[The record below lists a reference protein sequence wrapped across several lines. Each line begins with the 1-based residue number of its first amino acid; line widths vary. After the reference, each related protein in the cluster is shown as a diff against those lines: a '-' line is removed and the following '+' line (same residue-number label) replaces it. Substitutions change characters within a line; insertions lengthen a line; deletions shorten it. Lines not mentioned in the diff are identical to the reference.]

1 MNKQREFIKNY
12 DTIIKFAKDAY
23 FSGKFSNNAQKIS
36 SANFYKLKKN
46 IEFIVKDKVENSHF
60 KFDDLELS
68 YNIFLELYQMKSFTK
83 KDIFISFAVMLIL
96 NGETVPLPSTV
107 ICEKIS
113 CFSDESE
120 IEQRTLERKLKE
132 LHENGYINC
141 TKKGNQKLY
150 YAKENIFSEFSSET
164 LLAIAEM
171 TEFHI
176 NTTPPS
182 LCGFYLL
189 ETIKR
194 TLRTKYDI
202 EYQSIFLIK
211 HLHLGQIFHDE
222 TVWNLIELIE
232 NCCLINITLN
242 SGSVS
247 EHILPYKII
256 VDESSGRR
264 YLFAVSF
271 YDNTKTATIFR
282 IDKIRFV
289 TKSDLDFDITQQQA
303 EEIFENE
310 LCHSFTGSCLKK
322 TDLRH
327 IALLYPSESENIIL
341 MNFPDASLS
350 EYNEK
355 YKKADIWLNNVS
367 EIKPW
372 LRKFIGKFIL
382 AEGDDNIC
390 EQMENEL
397 AEWREL
403 YGTDK

>member
-23 FSGKFSNNAQKIS
+23 FSGKFTNNDQKIS
-36 SANFYKLKKN
+36 NANFYKLKKN
-46 IEFIVKDKVENSHF
+46 IEFIIKDKVENSHF
-60 KFDDLELS
+60 KFENLELS

-83 KDIFISFAVMLIL
+83 NDIFISFAIMLVL
-96 NGETVPLPSTV
+96 NNQNIPLPSTI

-120 IEQRTLERKLKE
+120 VEQRTLERKLKE

-150 YAKENIFSEFSSET
+150 YAKENVFSEFPAEI

-211 HLHLGQIFHDE
+211 HLHLGQIFNDE
-222 TVWNLIELIE
+222 TVWHLIELIE
-232 NCCLINITLN
+232 NQTPVNITLN
-242 SGSVS
+242 NDSVF
-247 EHILPYKII
+247 EDILPYKII

-264 YLFAVSF
+264 YLFAVNF
-271 YDNTKTATIFR
+271 YENAKTAAIFR
-282 IDKIRFV
+282 IDKISSV
-289 TKSDLDFDITQQQA
+289 TESDLDFDITQQEA
-303 EEIFENE
+303 EELFKNE
-310 LCHSFTGSCLKK
+310 LSHSFTGSCMKK

-327 IALLYPSESENIIL
+327 IALLYPPESENIIL

-350 EYNEK
+350 EYDEK

-372 LRKFIGKFIL
+372 LRKFTGKFIL

-397 AEWREL
+397 AEWRKM
-403 YGTDK
+403 YGPD